1 MFSPFLCAIFE
12 KLKLEVQWIEKT
24 KQIIVKDENSTLT
37 LTIDSNIAQRNGENI
52 ELSAKPQIYKGVTY
66 VPLRFLSESLE
77 KSVSWDGNTKT
88 VSIYTLSSDASYI
101 DTTVPESTD
110 YVPYSTT
117 DPATLLQDILNGNV
131 VYFDNQYWATPEY
144 ANSLNNTEVVYEH
157 DISDVEYDPA
167 ERYELRDFDDSDI
180 KWTTVVKF
188 EKMDVAEYN
197 LGDLDVSKL
206 EKSSMSGYYKVYV
219 FYNQGTMGTN
229 IVYCVTDMTDSFFNT
244 QDGYGVFNGIQMK
257 KENGILF
264 FHYQDL
270 IDHGINPY
278 S

>member
-1 MFSPFLCAIFE
+1 
-12 KLKLEVQWIEKT
+12 
-24 KQIIVKDENSTLT
+24 
-37 LTIDSNIAQRNGENI
+37 
-52 ELSAKPQIYKGVTY
+52 
-66 VPLRFLSESLE
+66 
-77 KSVSWDGNTKT
+77 
-88 VSIYTLSSDASYI
+88 
-101 DTTVPESTD
+101 
-110 YVPYSTT
+110 
-117 DPATLLQDILNGNV
+117 LNGNV
-131 VYFDNQYWATPEY
+131 VYFNNQYWATPEF
-144 ANSLNNTEVVYEH
+144 ANSIKNAEVVYEH

-229 IVYCVTDMTDSFFNT
+229 IVYCVTDMTDSFFNAK
-244 QDGYGVFNGIQMK
+244 DGYGVFNGIQMK
-257 KENGILF
+257 KENGVLF

-270 IDHGINPY
+270 IDHGIDPN